1 MVNKILIISII
12 LITCQP
18 AFTQEITFIAWNDTV
33 YAPLDTF
40 PANAVADDF
49 GPRRCCSPTN
59 RNWHGGVDY
68 NSFQNTGNN
77 GNDDLWDM
85 ILVPEDGTIVDVNRL
100 WTTQW
105 SYKQLCYQVDNTHR
119 YIFGHVY
126 DNTGA
131 SYIEND
137 STVILKQMIPRPTN
151 PNEVKWAQII
161 FITTDT
167 LINNTLIETIDTF
180 TYGQVLGNVEWNGD
194 TLTTTTTVNAGDPLV
209 PLGES
214 AANGAAHL
222 HLNTI
227 PLNKDHSTGATTYN
241 SNPLQYIDYDKADYD
256 INLYSQGD
264 TNGIHI
270 VYPGTDIT
278 PIATKVKMQTTVS
291 GIGNK
296 RYDHIFDV
304 NRVRLLVSNGTFTDS
319 LLRGPAKQSIT
330 NLGGKLNENKVN
342 HANPL
347 FGSWTRTGVFSAA
360 YNAGY
365 PNMPYDIYHYSD
377 FVHRIHKDDPMDGGQ
392 AQIADC
398 PDESR
403 YIDGHYKIYTEVT
416 DIRDSTFYSDTLSF
430 TLDNW
435 KPYIKDVFIFIGDSL
450 IYNEDWT
457 CNNDCVQFSNNNL
470 NPTLSGADLEN
481 DMSITITVSEPLDS
495 LSLSIPSLG
504 VSNQVLVPSDDSLIW
519 DTTIDAYIL
528 SNLQPTEISFEFSG
542 SDNNNNQ
549 LISFPS
555 SAPGDCFAIPTR
567 DTNTTFDD
575 PNTINL
581 TFGIDSIHGFQIN
594 CAAIDTLK
602 GGQNS
607 NSRNSGY
614 QTIIS
619 IDAPAITA
627 EETIDDSYCY
637 PECNNGSISIQVDN
651 ADAYNIEW
659 STGDTTFDLADLDA
673 GSYTYTITD
682 NLCGYLEGT
691 VAIEC
696 NPIEIQFQTT
706 PSCDNDGTIEAI
718 VFGGE
723 APYTF
728 VWQDDA
734 NETTNIRTGLGSN
747 LYTII
752 VTDSNDCTNEAS
764 VFIKNVDPI
773 DIENM
778 EYYITNAHCDV
789 PGSIS
794 IYPPSGGSA
803 PFTYACSNGVSG
815 SLDDED
821 GDVIYN
827 LTAGNYTVTLTD
839 VEGCSATLQFE
850 IGLDGLPDIAVIT
863 VEHTCAGEE
872 DGLVALDFTDY
883 TINWSTGAT
892 GNIISDLAQGVY
904 YYTVTDTDNGCSTQE
919 SIEIEALD
927 ADSDPIMASI
937 VSVSNCIGGDSDNGK
952 IFLTVSGGIPPY
964 SYYWSNG
971 STTKNIKKLGQG
983 DYYVTITDQCGLTGV
998 FGEYVDD
1005 VEISANM
1012 SWQLAF
1018 GSITVQ
1024 TDAMGG
1030 VEPYTYNWNTG
1041 ESDSEIVTSDEGT
1054 YKVTISDS
1062 EGCTVED
1069 AVTISLDCT
1078 PLALQ
1083 LDAFP
1088 PLSADC
1094 ESPTTI
1100 RFDPSD
1106 GNSSIIGNPP
1116 FQVNISFLENGQ
1128 YVEVDNKTLLSI
1140 SALSI
1145 YYYSSSST
1153 GVYKVSVLDNC
1164 GKKFEEVF
1172 RGCYTCDY
1180 EFYNGGGDNSKVFV
1194 DIFDGM
1200 LTFEQVCPCTDDCD
1214 LFGFTHNKIKLY
1226 LDEQAILASNF
1237 PQGFFNITVIWPK
1250 GPNTVITKNNVYDPY
1265 GPSEY
1270 VLTTDEFNGGLV
1282 TVTVQYNLLQNGT
1295 LNVQCE
1301 ADIPFEFGKQG
1312 FNGEFICS
1320 AKNFDIFEP
1329 AFEKPYYIGTGVCST
1344 ECVTPLISG
1353 VLYANQPEGFAGS
1366 SVIKCDDENPSG
1378 VYYRFHPTDWNNPC
1392 SGGGFLET
1400 HVESNGSIIVTNK
1413 YIEPNLALDEAIAYI
1428 SYLPLDYLNLFCTDE
1443 AEYRGYCLFEGLDV
1457 YGVEIRNH
1465 LVATYCSEAVWLED
1479 SDGDYIPDIS
1489 DPCPQIWG
1497 TECDDPSTGGP
1508 SDDDDPNTG
1517 GPNVNGCSTTFT
1529 DGEECSLE
1537 IDCVGEET
1545 VVIEG
1550 STVTEVYSG
1559 SEPCLHCFSV
1569 DLCTVTDPETSEE
1582 YIEIISFNS
1591 GMTITIGDINEC
1603 GNVCAIVFTC
1613 NLTGE
1618 VFWLCASD
1626 CQTSTNPLC
1635 NHQQVVDIVSL
1646 LNNNDDTEKFEVEV
1660 TEETVLNILNLKREN
1675 NISSTSTL
1683 EVSTIPNPS
1692 FNDHRFII
1700 HANSL
1705 RSFKSTLSIYNIFGE
1720 LIIQNNIK
1728 VRKGVNEYQIDK
1740 TLPPGVYFIKILDN
1754 QKIITTKHAV
1764 QD

>member
-1 MVNKILIISII
+1 MINKSITIVFSISI
-12 LITCQP
+12 LLQLKLYCQ
-18 AFTQEITFIAWNDTV
+18 QITFKPWNDSIYGV
-33 YAPLDTF
+33 LDTF

-85 ILVPEDGTIVDVNRL
+85 ILAPEDGTIVDVNRL
-100 WTTQW
+100 WTT
-105 SYKQLCYQVDNTHR
+105 SNTYKQLCYEAGNHR

-126 DNTGA
+126 DNAGS
-131 SYIEND
+131 SYVKND
-137 STVILKQMIPRPTN
+137 STIILKQMLKPGPLDPDR
-151 PNEVKWAQII
+151 WAQI
-161 FITTDT
+161 FIVSGDT
-167 LINNTLIETIDTF
+167 I
-180 TYGQVLGNVEWNGD
+180 TYGQIDSGLVVWNSD
-194 TLTTTTTVNAGDPLV
+194 TLLVRNIVSAGNPLV

-330 NLGGKLNENKVN
+330 NLGGRLNENKVN

-435 KPYIKDVFIFIGDSL
+435 KPYIKDVLIFIGDSL

-481 DMSITITVSEPLDS
+481 DMSITVTVSEPLDS

-528 SNLQPTEISFEFSG
+528 SNLQPAEISFEFSG

-607 NSRNSGY
+607 DSRNSGY

-728 VWQDDA
+728 IWQDDA

-747 LYTII
+747 LYRLR

-892 GNIISDLAQGVY
+892 GNIISDLAQGLY
-904 YYTVTDTDNGCSTQE
+904 YYTVTDTDNGCSAQE

-927 ADSDPIMASI
+927 ADSDPIMAST

-983 DYYVTITDQCGLTGV
+983 DYYVTITDKCDLTGV
-998 FGEYVDD
+998 FSEYVDATEVVANSDWALNFGEIAITTDPVGGEAPYSFLWGDGETTQDID
-1005 VEISANM
+1005 VTQE
-1012 SWQLAF
+1012 
-1018 GSITVQ
+1018 GS
-1024 TDAMGG
+1024 
-1030 VEPYTYNWNTG
+1030 
-1041 ESDSEIVTSDEGT
+1041 
-1054 YKVTISDS
+1054 YKVTITDS
-1062 EGCTVED
+1062 NGCLVKE
-1069 AVTISLDCT
+1069 TIDISFDCE
-1078 PLALQ
+1078 PLAII
-1083 LDAFP
+1083 LDVLP
-1088 PLSADC
+1088 EGYDC
-1094 ESPTTI
+1094 NIPASFG
-1100 RFDPSD
+1100 FDPVS
-1106 GNSSIIGNPP
+1106 GNSFPEGTAPFKVKIEKQIDQEWITMTYSIINSLNALNNYQYALPT
-1116 FQVNISFLENGQ
+1116 NG
-1128 YVEVDNKTLLSI
+1128 TF
-1140 SALSI
+1140 
-1145 YYYSSSST
+1145 
-1153 GVYKVSVLDNC
+1153 KVSVIDNC
-1164 GKKFEEVF
+1164 GDRFEEVYQ
-1172 RGCYTCDY
+1172 GCLDCNY
-1180 EFYNGGGDNSKVFV
+1180 EFYTGGDDNDEVYV
-1194 DIFDGM
+1194 DMFQGM
-1200 LTFEQVCPCTDDCD
+1200 ITFEQVCPCDNDCD
-1214 LFGFTHNKIKLY
+1214 LFGFTHDKIKLY
-1226 LDEQAILASNF
+1226 VDENAISNSDL
-1237 PQGFFNITVIWPK
+1237 PPVEFNFTIIWPNDKKTIIGK
-1250 GPNTVITKNNVYDPY
+1250 GTNEDPEEVLVQ
-1265 GPSEY
+1265 GPTEY
-1270 VLTTDEFNGGLV
+1270 VLSDDDFDNGISITVEYHLV
-1282 TVTVQYNLLQNGT
+1282 KNWNLELQCT
-1295 LNVQCE
+1295 AE
-1301 ADIPFEFGKQG
+1301 IPFTFGQLGYNGAFFYFVPAEINPFSNSG
-1312 FNGEFICS
+1312 FEG
-1320 AKNFDIFEP
+1320 
-1329 AFEKPYYIGTGVCST
+1329 PYYDGNFACST
-1344 ECVTPLISG
+1344 ACAIPLESG
-1353 VLYANQPEGFAGS
+1353 VLYANQPEVPYEVVVDCEVEDIVNYF
-1366 SVIKCDDENPSG
+1366 
-1378 VYYRFHPTDWNNPC
+1378 RFYPIDWADPC
-1392 SGGGFLET
+1392 FGGGYLRT
-1400 HVESNGSIIVTNK
+1400 LVEANGGIYLNEV
-1413 YIEPNLALDEAIAYI
+1413 YIPANTALAQASWNVA
-1428 SYLPLDYLNLFCTDE
+1428 LPLDDQGNWCDQSTFNK
-1443 AEYRGYCLFEGLDV
+1443 GFCLFEGIDV
-1457 YGVEIRNH
+1457 YGVETIRH
-1465 LVATYCSEAVWLED
+1465 LIAPFCEVEMFIPIID
-1479 SDGDYIPDIS
+1479 SDNDGIPDDEDPCPYVTGIFCDDEDDEDDDVPNWDPGSGCVALFEEEQCLVNIVCDASPATTIYGTISEEFYSGS
-1489 DPCPQIWG
+1489 DPC
-1497 TECDDPSTGGP
+1497 
-1508 SDDDDPNTG
+1508 
-1517 GPNVNGCSTTFT
+1517 
-1529 DGEECSLE
+1529 
-1537 IDCVGEET
+1537 
-1545 VVIEG
+1545 
-1550 STVTEVYSG
+1550 Y
-1559 SEPCLHCFSV
+1559 HCFSADV
-1569 DLCTVTDPETSEE
+1569 CRIPNPQGGPDFVS
-1582 YIEIISFNS
+1582 IV
-1591 GMTITIGDINEC
+1591 GDINDMLSTYPVTNSTQLDCVC
-1603 GNVCAIVFTC
+1603 GYAFYCGDEN
-1613 NLTGE
+1613 
-1618 VFWLCASD
+1618 
-1626 CQTSTNPLC
+1626 
-1635 NHQQVVDIVSL
+1635 SL
-1646 LNNNDDTEKFEVEV
+1646 LGTNCMDEPCIDGPPSNLLFDVVCRFANNNTGIITLQNDEDDIESYLQHPT
-1660 TEETVLNILNLKREN
+1660 
-1675 NISSTSTL
+1675 ISKDAALSIVKAQQRYNEPELRIIS
-1683 EVSTIPNPS
+1683 IPNPS
-1692 FNDHRFII
+1692 DGVFDLQIMSEKAERGMVQIINIVGEIMYNKEITIQRGENLYRIDGKFNSGLYYIAFRVNGQIEQ
-1700 HANSL
+1700 
-1705 RSFKSTLSIYNIFGE
+1705 T
-1720 LIIQNNIK
+1720 IK
-1728 VRKGVNEYQIDK
+1728 HV
-1740 TLPPGVYFIKILDN
+1740 VY
-1754 QKIITTKHAV
+1754 
-1764 QD
+1764 